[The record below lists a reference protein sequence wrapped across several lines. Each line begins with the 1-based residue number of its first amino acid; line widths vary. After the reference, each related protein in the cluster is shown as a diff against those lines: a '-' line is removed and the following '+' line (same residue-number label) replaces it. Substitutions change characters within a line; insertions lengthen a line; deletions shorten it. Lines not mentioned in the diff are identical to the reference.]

1 MRELVG
7 ERQAAHEGQGER
19 VEEAHE
25 ARGLYHMQE
34 ERVMNEPKQADC
46 GEGTEVGQ
54 VLGTILPKRSNE
66 VVVKLLLHHRGIGHI
81 VFAV

>member
-1 MRELVG
+1 MRELIG
-7 ERQAAHEGQGER
+7 KWQAAHEGQGER

-25 ARGLYHMQE
+25 ARGLCHMQE

-54 VLGTILPKRSNE
+54 VLRTILLKRSDE
-66 VVVKLLLHHRGIGHI
+66 AVVKLLFHHRRIGHV